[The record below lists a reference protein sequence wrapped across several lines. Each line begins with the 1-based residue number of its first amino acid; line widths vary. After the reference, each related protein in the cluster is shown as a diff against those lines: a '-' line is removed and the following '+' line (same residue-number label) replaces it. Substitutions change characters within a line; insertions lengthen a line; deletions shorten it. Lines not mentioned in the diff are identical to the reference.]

1 MATAS
6 RRGFTDKICRSS
18 MDPEFLN
25 REATLDDI
33 PHLLRHRR
41 GMYEDMGY
49 DDAAAL
55 DRMLSTS
62 EPYLR
67 EALTNR
73 SLRAWLAAAGDR
85 VAGGGLIIVSPWLSH
100 PYDQQCRQA
109 TILNVYVDPE
119 FRRRGIARQLMQTMI
134 DWCRKEGFVN
144 VSLHASKF
152 GRPLYESMG
161 FEPTTE
167 MRLKLK

>member
-1 MATAS
+1 MNSAML
-6 RRGFTDKICRSS
+6 I
-18 MDPEFLN
+18 
-25 REATLDDI
+25 REATLADI
-33 PHLLRHRR
+33 PELLRHRR

-49 DDAAAL
+49 TDDESLTGMMA
-55 DRMLSTS
+55 TS

-67 EALTNR
+67 KALANR
-73 SLRAWLAAAGDR
+73 TLHAWLAVIDNR
-85 VAGGGLIIVSPWLSH
+85 TAGGGLIIVSPWLSH
-100 PYDQQCRQA
+100 PYDQQCRRA
-109 TILNVYVDPE
+109 TVLNMYVDPE

-134 DWCRKEGFVN
+134 DWCRGEGFVN